1 MKIFF
6 IDLIILLT
14 IFTIFGIILSSLIID
29 WLDDKKLEKNMKEN
43 KS

>member
-14 IFTIFGIILSSLIID
+14 IFTIFGTILSSLISD
-29 WLDDKKLEKNMKEN
+29 WLDDKKLEKDMKEN

>member
-14 IFTIFGIILSSLIID
+14 IFTIFGTILSSLIID